1 MDVGLD
7 VLTIYSEKGSH
18 ISGICRFLDFVIIRQ
33 MSVKILKLN
42 LNILW
47 THSEWQICSC
57 TRWMSQVYGYF
68 EQAVRPSAS
77 ATMQEALALAFNK
90 SSIPLD
96 AVNDLSAPLWLR

>member
-1 MDVGLD
+1 MYGLM
-7 VLTIYSEKGSH
+7 YSFDDLQREGSH
-18 ISGICRFLDFVIIRQ
+18 ISGICRFLDFGIIRQ

-77 ATMQEALALAFNK
+77 ATMQEALALASNK
-90 SSIPLD
+90 MFHST
-96 AVNDLSAPLWLR
+96 RCGE

>member
-42 LNILW
+42 LNIL
-47 THSEWQICSC
+47 
-57 TRWMSQVYGYF
+57 
-68 EQAVRPSAS
+68 
-77 ATMQEALALAFNK
+77 
-90 SSIPLD
+90 
-96 AVNDLSAPLWLR
+96 